1 MGDFLGSALPHRL
14 RRRILDL
21 DLVREVWPRA
31 VAEGLSGRL
40 GRPVGDTN
48 ARAVCGQAVPAALE
62 RGVLTV
68 LAADAATAAEVE
80 RCSGPLRDA
89 LLRACGL
96 SGASL
101 RVRVRLRRTNPPGRR
116 AAADGA

>member
-31 VAEGLSGRL
+31 VAEGLSGRS
-40 GRPVGDTN
+40 GRPVGDN

-101 RVRVRLRRTNPPGRR
+101 RVRVRLSRTNPTGRR